1 MLSFLKKILRSTHTV
16 IILFSAVLVALL
28 FYTFPPLW
36 EMGTDNGNGVTICLA
51 DDISPTYREVI
62 NEFNKEYKGR
72 IYVETINIPFSKFS
86 TNQRKE
92 LFDRFFRTKSS
103 QVDVFSVDEIW
114 TAKFAKWCD
123 PLGTYFPDSLKAT
136 ILPSALKSCYFD
148 STLVAMPLF
157 VDVGLMYY
165 RKDLIDKLPNAK
177 VIENEL
183 QHSITWSEFEKLG
196 MELKRY
202 HDPFYIFQ
210 ADNYEGLMCSL
221 DEMMAGLGDPLYARG
236 SFQLQ
241 SAGGEEAVEQMV
253 NLVQKYHLSPPAVTN
268 LRETSSLNYCLKHN
282 GIFLRGWPDID
293 QTLCDSAAR
302 SGDGAIWA
310 MAPVPHFDG
319 HQAVSILGG
328 WDLMISKYSLHKQ
341 AALTF
346 IKFLIRKRI
355 QEIMFEKGRYL
366 PSNVNVYKDNGFV
379 KRNPDLKFYM
389 GLLNSGVHRPSL
401 PDYTRFSDIISY
413 YVKLAISGK
422 LKTDEA
428 LAEATEAI
436 KNYDIYRR

>member
-1 MLSFLKKILRSTHTV
+1 MLAIIKRILKSTHTL
-16 IILFSAVLVALL
+16 IIVFSAILVALL
-28 FYTFPPLW
+28 FYAFPPLW
-36 EMGTDNGNGVTICLA
+36 ELGANSGKGVTISLA
-51 DDISPTYREVI
+51 DDISPAYREVI
-62 NEFNKEYKGR
+62 NDFNKEYEGR
-72 IYVETINIPFSKFS
+72 IHVETINIPFSKFS

-123 PLGTYFPDSLKAT
+123 PLDAYFPKSLKSK
-136 ILPSALKSCYFD
+136 ILPSALKSCYYD
-148 STLVAMPLF
+148 STLVAIPLF

-165 RKDLIDKLPNAK
+165 RKDLIEKLPNAP

-183 QHSITWSEFEKLG
+183 SHSITWSEFEKLG
-196 MELKRY
+196 MEFKSRPN
-202 HDPFYIFQ
+202 PFYIFQ

-221 DEMMAGLGDPLYARG
+221 DEMMAGLGYPLYARG

-241 SAGGEEAVEQMV
+241 SRGAEEAVRKMV
-253 NLVQKYHLSPPAVTN
+253 NLVQKYHLSPPAVTD

-293 QTLCDSAAR
+293 ETLRDAAAR
-302 SGDGAIWA
+302 KGHGEKWA
-310 MAPVPHFDG
+310 MAPVPHFSG
-319 HQAVSILGG
+319 HPAVSILGG
-328 WDLMISKYSLHKQ
+328 WDLMISKYSLHKE

-355 QEIMFEKGRYL
+355 QEIMFEQGGYL
-366 PSNVNVYKDNGFV
+366 PSNADVYADKNFV
-379 KRNPDLKFYM
+379 RKNPDLKFYI

-401 PDYTRFSDIISY
+401 ADYTRFSDMISY

-422 LKTDEA
+422 LSASAA
-428 LAEATEAI
+428 LADAAQSI
-436 KNYDIYRR
+436 KTYDIYR

>member
-1 MLSFLKKILRSTHTV
+1 MNSFFKRIFKSTHTL

-28 FYTFPPLW
+28 FYAFPPLW
-36 EMGTDNGNGVTICLA
+36 EMGPNDAGGVTICLA

-62 NEFNKEYKGR
+62 DEFNKEYKGK

-123 PLGTYFPDSLKAT
+123 PLGAYFSKSLKAT

-148 STLVAMPLF
+148 STLVAIPLF

-165 RKDLIDKLPNAK
+165 RKDLIDKLPNADK
-177 VIENEL
+177 IENEL
-183 QHSITWSEFEKLG
+183 QRSITWREFEKLG
-196 MELKRY
+196 NEFKGRPN
-202 HDPFYIFQ
+202 PFYIFQ

-221 DEMMAGLGDPLYARG
+221 DEMMTGLGYPLYSKGA
-236 SFQLQ
+236 FQLQ
-241 SAGGEEAVEQMV
+241 TPGAERAVEQMV
-253 NLVQKYHLSPPAVTN
+253 NLVQKYHMSPPIVTD
-268 LRETSSLNYCLKHN
+268 LRETSSMKYCLEKN
-282 GIFLRGWPDID
+282 GVFLRGWPDID
-293 QTLCDSAAR
+293 KALRDSAVK
-302 SGDGAIWA
+302 SGDGEQWA
-310 MAPVPHFDG
+310 MAPVPHFAG
-319 HQAVSILGG
+319 HPAVSILGG

-346 IKFLIRKRI
+346 IKFLIRKKI
-355 QEIMFEKGRYL
+355 QEIMFDQGGYL
-366 PSNVNVYKDNGFV
+366 PSNADVYADTNFV
-379 KRNPDLKFYM
+379 GRNPNLKFYM
-389 GLLNSGVHRPSL
+389 KLLNTGVHRPSL

-413 YVKLAISGK
+413 YVKLAITGK
-422 LKTDEA
+422 MTTSAA
-428 LAEATEAI
+428 LAAAAHSI
-436 KNYDIYRR
+436 RIYDIYSR